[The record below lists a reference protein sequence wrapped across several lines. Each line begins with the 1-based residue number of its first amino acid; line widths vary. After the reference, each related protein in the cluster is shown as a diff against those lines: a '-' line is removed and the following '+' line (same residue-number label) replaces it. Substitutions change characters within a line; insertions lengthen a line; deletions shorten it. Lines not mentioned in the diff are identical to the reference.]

1 MIHSYI
7 HAQQKEESMR
17 FIKENTVFGYK
28 KWWKTIS
35 IQFPKSSE
43 AIHITFST
51 NLYRVH
57 WQGEFT
63 LDGSLFVRLSRE
75 ITKKK
80 RKYRFKLQKRVKMGI
95 FFFRGGV
102 CRPFWKVINIF
113 ACTCPNRSG
122 VGSVDNPDR
131 FEQVFDPYY
140 ILEVPEKIFTHDIS
154 MVRRQKML
162 IFGVLKAFI
171 SKFTYYNLY

>member
-1 MIHSYI
+1 MW
-7 HAQQKEESMR
+7 E
-17 FIKENTVFGYK
+17 FVF
-28 KWWKTIS
+28 
-35 IQFPKSSE
+35 
-43 AIHITFST
+43 
-51 NLYRVH
+51 L
-57 WQGEFT
+57 
-63 LDGSLFVRLSRE
+63 
-75 ITKKK
+75 
-80 RKYRFKLQKRVKMGI
+80 
-95 FFFRGGV
+95 GGGA
-102 CRPFWKVINIF
+102 FWKVINIF

-122 VGSVDNPDR
+122 VGAIDNPDR